1 MMETIHY
8 ILTAFDGDY
17 AVLTPVSPANAV
29 ENRVAIALLPETV
42 WVGSK
47 IKLELFEYVEE

>member
-1 MMETIHY
+1 METIHY

-42 WVGSK
+42 RVGSK
-47 IKLELFEYVEE
+47 IRLELFEYVEE